1 MRSPRYTIL
10 IANRKTGAVRR
21 LTVTRRVLATVFV
34 LVFAPPLLLGLGSK
48 GADQAQIEALR
59 AANDT
64 LLLENQ
70 SYRDAT
76 GELTAQIGSLQSAL
90 TEISEQGTL
99 DEATRSALEKLP
111 AAVKQLA
118 IGGPSRA
125 DLQPSKTLG
134 AASSPEGTFG
144 ILRSLLGSLESRLQ
158 SVKTRIDNEQAL
170 GRATPTIW
178 PLVGRFTYTSAFGD
192 RKDPFTGLT
201 EFHPGL
207 DISADQGVPVHATAD
222 GKVDMAAFDGNYG
235 KAVVIAHGF
244 SISTR
249 YGHLS
254 RFAVTPGQSVKRGD
268 VIGYVGATGRVTG
281 AHLHYEVLLN
291 GNRINPIKLLTGR

>member
-144 ILRSLLGSLESRLQ
+144 ILRSLLCSLESRLQ

>member
-21 LTVTRRVLATVFV
+21 VTVTRRLLATVFV

-48 GADQAQIEALR
+48 GADKAQIESLR
-59 AANDT
+59 AANDS

-90 TEISEQGTL
+90 TEISEQGQL
-99 DEATRSALEKLP
+99 DAATRSALEKLP
-111 AAVKQLA
+111 ATVRQLA

-125 DLQPSKTLG
+125 ELRMTPSTPA
-134 AASSPEGTFG
+134 AASTPEGTFG
-144 ILRSLLGSLESRLQ
+144 ILRSLLGTLESRLQ
-158 SVKTRIDNEQAL
+158 SVKQRMDTEQAL
-170 GRATPTIW
+170 GKATPSIW
-178 PLVGRFTYTSAFGD
+178 PLVGRWTYTSAFGD

-222 GKVDMAAFDGNYG
+222 GKVEMAAFDGNYG
-235 KAVVIAHGF
+235 KAIVIA
-244 SISTR
+244 
-249 YGHLS
+249 
-254 RFAVTPGQSVKRGD
+254 Q
-268 VIGYVGATGRVTG
+268 IGRASCRERV
-281 AHLHYEVLLN
+281 
-291 GNRINPIKLLTGR
+291 

>member
-254 RFAVTPGQSVKRGD
+254 RFAVTPGQVVKRGD

>member
-48 GADQAQIEALR
+48 GADQAQIEVLR

-222 GKVDMAAFDGNYG
+222 GKVDTAAFDGNYG

-254 RFAVTPGQSVKRGD
+254 QFAVTPGQSVKRGD